1 MANYILV
8 VPGDPTWGCWK
19 LLKLPERQPRPQG
32 AFRWLW
38 RWGAGKSAL
47 GTRLPERV
55 TFKILS
61 KPQPT

>member
-8 VPGDPTWGCWK
+8 VPKDVTSGCWK

-32 AFRWLW
+32 AFPWLW

-47 GTRLPERV
+47 GKRLPERV